1 VPKRYEVRCP
11 VHGFI
16 PITEWERDIINQP
29 VFQRLRQIRQLG
41 LTDMLYPGAM
51 HTRFEHSLGVMHLA
65 TRMFEDI
72 WDRQHAFLVEQGFRE
87 DTKGRDRMIIRLMA
101 LLHDLGHAPFS
112 HAAEE
117 VMPFLPGQE
126 GKEKKDKKSYKHE
139 QYSAGIIRTYL
150 KDVIEQHKENDNFGL
165 TANDIADI
173 IERKPAIGQRK
184 LLWRDLIDS
193 HLDADRADYL
203 LRDSVHIGVEY
214 GHYDLARLV
223 ICLVIAQDPDTG
235 TLVLAV
241 DEGGVHAAE
250 GLILARYMMF
260 TQVYFH
266 HVRGAYDHHLAET
279 LKELLREENKDRAD
293 LGDEKGTFLPPTT
306 PENLKAFLD
315 WTDWKVQGLLYV
327 GKGGPHATIL
337 KERRHDRRVYETP
350 EVVKAAD
357 LEELGEVRER
367 LGDRVSFTGS
377 PEKSWYKPKEGEIQ
391 ILKRGTTKTRLVPLS
406 QISDVVKGLASLNQR
421 RLYVPYEKATEARRI
436 VDDFLTEKVAKKG
449 GPSEN

>member
-29 VFQRLRQIRQLG
+29 AFQRLRRIRQLG

-72 WDRQHAFLVEQGFRE
+72 WDRQRPFLVEQGFRE

-101 LLHDLGHAPFS
+101 LLHDVGHAPFS
-112 HAAEE
+112 HAAED
-117 VMPFLPGQE
+117 VMPVLNAGPPPRR
-126 GKEKKDKKSYKHE
+126 YKHE
-139 QYSAGIIRTYL
+139 QYSAAIIRTYL

-165 TANDIADI
+165 SANDIADI
-173 IERKPAIGQRK
+173 IERKPTIGQRK

-203 LRDSVHIGVEY
+203 LRDSVHVGVEY
-214 GHYDLARLV
+214 GHYDLDRLV

-279 LKELLREENKDRAD
+279 LKDLLREENKDRAE
-293 LGDEKGTFLPPTT
+293 LGDERGTFLPPTT
-306 PENLKAFLD
+306 PENLDAFLD
-315 WTDWKVQGLLYV
+315 WTDWKVQGLMHA

-337 KERRHDRRVYETP
+337 KERSHDRRVYETP
-350 EVVKAAD
+350 EVVKAID

-377 PEKSWYKPKEGEIQ
+377 PEKSWYRPKEGEIQ

-421 RLYVPYEKATEARRI
+421 RLYVPYEKAPEARQI
-436 VDDFLTEKVAKKG
+436 VDDFLTATQLKKG
-449 GPSEN
+449 GEGEDK